1 MKKYIILVILAV
13 LVIGAIV
20 FFYYNKKEVLKS
32 DKKQVEVLES
42 VYKDFLKN
50 KMSNDYEVTL
60 DDSCLKNIITKNDF
74 SDEDKEILWKIE
86 SNDENSSYFSYVLYS
101 IFDSEN
107 LVLTLNLRRS
117 DGNQEN
123 TQRYKLHVSG
133 GKIKYEI
140 YGLGTSFFA
149 QPSN

>member
-50 KMSNDYEVTL
+50 KMSNDYEITL

-74 SDEDKEILWKIE
+74 SDEDKEILRKI
-86 SNDENSSYFSYVLYS
+86 
-101 IFDSEN
+101 
-107 LVLTLNLRRS
+107 
-117 DGNQEN
+117 
-123 TQRYKLHVSG
+123 
-133 GKIKYEI
+133 
-140 YGLGTSFFA
+140 
-149 QPSN
+149 